1 MLRPLTLRPLLAL
14 LLLLAG
20 ISPTMAQEETVGVV
34 RLTSL
39 EWPPYAGKDL
49 PKQGASVAVVR
60 AALAAMG
67 QRLEVTFLPW
77 TQAVAIGQNSKS
89 GYQGYF
95 PEYSSPE
102 VEATFELSQPVGHGP
117 LGLVERRSEPV
128 RWRTL
133 ADLKGLQI
141 GVVRGYVNTV
151 EFDSM
156 VANGELSAVFA
167 SDDLA
172 NINKV
177 TRGRLPLAV
186 IDKHVLAYL
195 MANERSVADS
205 RRVLQF
211 NARLLDNKSLHVAL
225 QRNAAGAVALQL
237 INQGLQKID
246 VDAIAAPFFKSP

>member
-1 MLRPLTLRPLLAL
+1 MPRRLTLWTLLAL
-14 LLLLAG
+14 SLMVTG
-20 ISPTMAQEETVGVV
+20 SGETEAQEEVVGVV

-39 EWPPYAGKDL
+39 EWPPYAGKSL
-49 PKQGASVAVVR
+49 PSQGASVAVVR

-95 PEYSSPE
+95 PEYSSPN
-102 VEATFELSQPVGHGP
+102 VEATFELSQPVGYGP

-128 RWRTL
+128 RWQSL
-133 ADLKGLQI
+133 ADLKGLRI

-151 EFDSM
+151 EFDDM
-156 VANGELSAVFA
+156 VASGELSAVFA

-172 NINKV
+172 NISKV

-195 MANERSVADS
+195 MANARGVADS

-211 NARLLDNKSLHVAL
+211 NERVLDNKSLHVAL
-225 QRNAAGAVALQL
+225 QRNKAGAATMQL

-246 VDAIAAPFFKSP
+246 AGAIAAPFFKSP